1 MKIYRI
7 LFWTLLSLSVLSGV
21 VRGSAETADLPVRV
35 EGPAATVVVEDA
47 KGQMVSSAVVGGGQT
62 HTFQVPKEAL
72 GERTYS
78 VRLRGSA
85 ADVRYDTR
93 VYDVTV
99 CSYLDEQEQETSV
112 WVVTCD
118 GKKQDSV
125 LFRNQKEDKPVPGTG
140 DASRTPLYLGLVLLS
155 AGGLGITT
163 ARRLKDR

>member
-7 LFWTLLSLSVLSGV
+7 LLWTMLSLCVFSGAV
-21 VRGSAETADLPVRV
+21 QGSAEMVDLPVRV
-35 EGPAATVVVEDA
+35 EGAPATVLIEDME
-47 KGQMVSSAVVGGGQT
+47 GQVVSSAVVGGGQT

-72 GERTYS
+72 SERSYR

-85 ADVRYDTR
+85 ADVRYDPR

-99 CSYLDEQEQETSV
+99 YSYLDEQEQETSV

-125 LFRNQKEDKPVPGTG
+125 LFRNKKEDKPVPGTG

-163 ARRLKDR
+163 ARRLKVR